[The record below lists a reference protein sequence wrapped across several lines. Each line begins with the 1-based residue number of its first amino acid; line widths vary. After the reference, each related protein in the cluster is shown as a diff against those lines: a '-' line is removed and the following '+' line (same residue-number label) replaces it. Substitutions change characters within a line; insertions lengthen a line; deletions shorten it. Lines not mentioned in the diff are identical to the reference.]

1 MPDYETMALFV
12 AKELQLSPIDI
23 LNKWSENQLIIS
35 WGYYMNLKHREYYY
49 SLEPNKRNNEKD
61 YAIYFMDSYKY
72 EIKEKIEAQFNG
84 HSRNIDQA

>member
-1 MPDYETMALFV
+1 
-12 AKELQLSPIDI
+12 
-23 LNKWSENQLIIS
+23 
-35 WGYYMNLKHREYYY
+35 MNLKHREYYY

-84 HSRNIDQA
+84 NSRNIDQA